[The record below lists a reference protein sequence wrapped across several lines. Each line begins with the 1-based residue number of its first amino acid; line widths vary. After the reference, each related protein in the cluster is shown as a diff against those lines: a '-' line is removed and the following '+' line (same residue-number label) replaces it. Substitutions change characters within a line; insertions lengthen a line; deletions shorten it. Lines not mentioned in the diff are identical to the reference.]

1 MLEALNNHIIVLI
14 QRKEP
19 VHVFPFDA
27 TQSSMRTENN
37 HRSR

>member
-14 QRKEP
+14 QRKET

-27 TQSSMRTENN
+27 TQSSMRRENN
-37 HRSR
+37 DCSR